1 LTQGIPE
8 LRKKIQNLYGY
19 QDTEDYNC
27 LITSGV
33 SGGIMLAYLA
43 MLDPGDEILIP
54 DPYFV
59 MYRDLATLINA
70 KPVCYNT
77 YPDFTIREEELEK
90 SVSPKTKAIIISS
103 PGNPTGCAMTASEID
118 VLVSFAKKHQIWIIF
133 DEIYR
138 SFCYDGEHLNC
149 FKKYPNT
156 LILNGF
162 SKSHGVPGWRIGA
175 AVGPNAIINEMIKLQ
190 QYTFV
195 CTPSIV
201 QWGLLE
207 AFEIDF
213 SKKLAEYK
221 EKRDFIYNNLKDK
234 YEIVKP
240 SGAFYLFPA
249 APGGDGNQFVEKCIE
264 NNLLLVPGS
273 VFSTRNS
280 HFRLSFSAP
289 MAQLERGVEVLRKLA

>member
-1 LTQGIPE
+1 MISNRSKSIDSSGIRKVFDLAAKLKDPINLSIGQPDFDAFEEIKTSTINAINNKKNGYTLTQGIPE

-90 SVSPKTKAIIISS
+90 SVNPKTKAIIISS
-103 PGNPTGCAMTASEID
+103 PGNPTGCAMTASEIE

-133 DEIYR
+133 DEI
-138 SFCYDGEHLNC
+138 
-149 FKKYPNT
+149 
-156 LILNGF
+156 
-162 SKSHGVPGWRIGA
+162 
-175 AVGPNAIINEMIKLQ
+175 
-190 QYTFV
+190 
-195 CTPSIV
+195 
-201 QWGLLE
+201 
-207 AFEIDF
+207 
-213 SKKLAEYK
+213 
-221 EKRDFIYNNLKDK
+221 
-234 YEIVKP
+234 
-240 SGAFYLFPA
+240 
-249 APGGDGNQFVEKCIE
+249 
-264 NNLLLVPGS
+264 
-273 VFSTRNS
+273 
-280 HFRLSFSAP
+280 
-289 MAQLERGVEVLRKLA
+289 